1 MLTQLCLTLCDPMA
15 CSLPSFSVQPG
26 TLVSPAWQADS
37 FLFLYLKIY
46 FYCLYS
52 QLFQIHILVGY
63 YCSITFS
70 VLIQRYWIYTFIGSQ
85 RLPWWLRCKESA
97 CNTGDLGSIPG
108 SRKSPEEGN
117 GYPLHY
123 SCLENSMNRGRQA
136 DSLPIAPYGKTL
148 LISMHVYI
156 YIYKSTLLILVFFFY
171 IGTYF
176 LSPVKDYFY
185 VFKLLL
191 IYVFLIFF
199 FSFCLMHF
207 DNSIIWCLKVQNCRS
222 SL

>member
-1 MLTQLCLTLCDPMA
+1 MQRICLQCRRPGFNPRVQKIPWRREW
-15 CSLPSFSVQPG
+15 LPTP
-26 TLVSPAWQADS
+26 
-37 FLFLYLKIY
+37 LFLPGKFHGQRKTGRFFTNCTIWEDLVDIY
-46 FYCLYS
+46 
-52 QLFQIHILVGY
+52 
-63 YCSITFS
+63 
-70 VLIQRYWIYTFIGSQ
+70 
-85 RLPWWLRCKESA
+85 A
-97 CNTGDLGSIPG
+97 C
-108 SRKSPEEGN
+108 
-117 GYPLHY
+117 
-123 SCLENSMNRGRQA
+123 
-136 DSLPIAPYGKTL
+136 
-148 LISMHVYI
+148 I